1 MNLLNHFILLIEN
14 ISLKGFLVDITST
27 HINLTFNESVQ
38 VLKLTDVN
46 DYITELNNLIELDMD
61 KILIFKD
68 DEYFTIRV
76 QFKNQIKSFQDL
88 ADKVDINIKDN
99 EKKVN

>member
-1 MNLLNHFILLIEN
+1 MNLLNQFILLIEN
-14 ISLKGFLVDITST
+14 IYLKGFLVDITST

>member
-1 MNLLNHFILLIEN
+1 MNLLNQFILLIEN
-14 ISLKGFLVDITST
+14 IYLKGFLVDITST
-27 HINLTFNESVQ
+27 HINLNFNESVQ

>member
-1 MNLLNHFILLIEN
+1 M
-14 ISLKGFLVDITST
+14 
-27 HINLTFNESVQ
+27 Q

-46 DYITELNNLIELDMD
+46 DYVTKLNNLIELDMD
-61 KILIFKD
+61 RILIFKD

-76 QFKNQIKSFQDL
+76 PFKNKILSFQDL

>member
-1 MNLLNHFILLIEN
+1 MNLLNQFILLIEN
-14 ISLKGFLVDITST
+14 IYLKGFLVDITST

-99 EKKVN
+99 EKKVF

>member
-1 MNLLNHFILLIEN
+1 
-14 ISLKGFLVDITST
+14 
-27 HINLTFNESVQ
+27 
-38 VLKLTDVN
+38 
-46 DYITELNNLIELDMD
+46 MD

-99 EKKVN
+99 EKKVF

>member
-1 MNLLNHFILLIEN
+1 MNLLNQFILLIEN
-14 ISLKGFLVDITST
+14 IYLKGILVDITST

-99 EKKVN
+99 EKKVF